1 VLAEPVLCVK
11 ATAVAVVPVDKQ
23 RVNRK

>member
-11 ATAVAVVPVDKQ
+11 ATAVAVVPVAKQ
-23 RVNRK
+23 RVARK

>member
-11 ATAVAVVPVDKQ
+11 ATAVAVVPAQKQ
-23 RVNRK
+23 RVTRK